1 MKNNTDYSSVFKKHN
16 CCVIIPT
23 YNNSGTIAKVI
34 SDVEQYCDDII
45 VVNDGCT
52 DDTISKIGDN
62 KSITIIGYSKNR
74 GKGFALRTGFKYA
87 VEKGYAYAITID
99 SDGQHYA
106 SDLPVFLESLEREPN
121 ALLIGSRRMNQENV
135 PGKSNF
141 GNNFSN
147 FWFKLETGIS
157 LPDTQSGYRLYP
169 IERLKDMRFFT
180 SKFEFEI
187 EVIVRAAWSGVNVM
201 CVPVDVFYPV
211 REERVSHFRPF
222 KDFGRISVLNTV
234 LVTLAL
240 LYFRPRDIIKKYRSK
255 SLKQIISEDVLGKE
269 ISTGQIALAIGFG
282 VFMGIFPIWGYQ
294 LIVGF
299 LIAHLLKINKTIF
312 FLAANISIPP
322 MIPLILYLSFVCGS
336 YVMGHGSWTVDF
348 ELNFETIKNNFLQ
361 YFIGAS
367 VLAAASG
374 VIIGSASYIIIA
386 FIKKFKR

>member
-1 MKNNTDYSSVFKKHN
+1 MKNNTDYSSVFKRHK

-23 YNNSGTIAKVI
+23 YNNSATIAKVI
-34 SDVEQYCDDII
+34 ADVERYCDDII

-52 DDTISKIGDN
+52 DDTIAKIGN
-62 KSITIIGYSKNR
+62 NEAISIIGYSQNR

-87 VEKGYAYAITID
+87 VEKGYDYAITID

-106 SDLPVFLESLEREPN
+106 SDLPVFLETLERESN
-121 ALLIGSRRMNQENV
+121 VLLIGSRRMNQENV
-135 PGKSNF
+135 PNKSNF

-147 FWFKLETGIS
+147 FWFKVETGIS

-169 IERLKDMRFFT
+169 IAQLKDKRFFT

-187 EVIVRAAWSGVNVM
+187 EVIVRAAWAGIDVK

-222 KDFGRISVLNTV
+222 KDFSRIGVLNTV

-240 LYFRPRDIIKKYRSK
+240 MYFRPRAILREYRSK
-255 SLKQIISEDVLGKE
+255 SLKQIIINDVFGTG
-269 ISTGQIALAIGFG
+269 ISTAQIALAIGFG

-336 YVMGHGSWTVDF
+336 FVMGHGSWSVDF

-361 YFIGAS
+361 YFVGAS
-367 VLAAASG
+367 VLALALG
-374 VIIGSASYIIIA
+374 TLFGSVSYIVISL
-386 FIKKFKR
+386 IKKLKR